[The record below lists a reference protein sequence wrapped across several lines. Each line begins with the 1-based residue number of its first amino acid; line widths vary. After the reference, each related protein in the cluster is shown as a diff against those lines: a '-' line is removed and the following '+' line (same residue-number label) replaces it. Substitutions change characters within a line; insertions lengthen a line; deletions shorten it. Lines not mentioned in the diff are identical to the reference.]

1 MQTSHV
7 PAGMKI
13 LIVEDDV
20 DLVETYTDLLEPQG
34 YNVISV
40 LRAADAIQAATR
52 QKPHLIILDLNL
64 PGDSGGLVLN
74 FVRRY
79 PPIAK
84 TRIVIVT
91 GQPDMINS
99 NLYVADKA
107 DAILTKPIANQKLL
121 ETINSLLG
129 EQSQTGSRQ

>member
-20 DLVETYTDLLEPQG
+20 DLVETYTDLLEAQG
-34 YNVISV
+34 YVVISV
-40 LRAADAIQAATR
+40 LRAADAIQVTTR

-84 TRIVIVT
+84 TKIIVAT

-107 DAILTKPIANQKLL
+107 DAILTKPITNQTLL
-121 ETINSLLG
+121 DTIYDLFNLSHV
-129 EQSQTGSRQ
+129 